1 MGVATLGSHTSGKG
15 TDALMSISDLLFEFT
30 DWLRGTSLT
39 ELSLAINDLSLSL
52 WIQTHFWAI
61 PTIQTVHILSIGAL
75 FGSAMMI
82 SLRVLGVTGMSRTMA
97 QTTHRY
103 IPWIWWALVLLA
115 ISGLL
120 LIIGEPVRELINPIF
135 WIKMVLIIVAVIA
148 TLAFNGAVKRRAA
161 KWDAGAST
169 GGLRLAA
176 ILLLILWCAVM
187 FGGRWIAYAPV

>member
-1 MGVATLGSHTSGKG
+1 MGSHASGKG

-39 ELSLAINDLSLSL
+39 ELSLAINDWPLSLS
-52 WIQTHFWAI
+52 IQSNFWAI
-61 PTIQTVHILSIGAL
+61 PTIQSLHILSIGAL
-75 FGSAMMI
+75 FGAAMML
-82 SLRVLGVTGMSRTMA
+82 SLRAVGVTGMSRTMA
-97 QTTHRY
+97 QTTQRY
-103 IPWIWWALVLLA
+103 IPWIWWAFGLLVF
-115 ISGLL
+115 SGAL

-135 WIKMVLIIVAVIA
+135 WIKMVLIVVAVIA
-148 TLAFNGAVKRRAA
+148 TLAFNGAIKRRAA
-161 KWDAGAST
+161 NWDNGGAT